1 MIGYTP
7 VICTGQMRLILK
19 LLKEQKRV
27 RANTKKNWTIG
38 DDNMVVF
45 IIAWS
50 VVMMSALSMSH
61 YWKHKAE
68 EYLDRANESAN
79 ECVKLQHEVIFLRQK
94 YEEAKRLGAFSDEP
108 KNLER

>member
-1 MIGYTP
+1 
-7 VICTGQMRLILK
+7 
-19 LLKEQKRV
+19 
-27 RANTKKNWTIG
+27 
-38 DDNMVVF
+38 MVVF

>member
-1 MIGYTP
+1 MIGYTLA
-7 VICTGQMRLILK
+7 ICMGQMRLILK

-27 RANTKKNWTIG
+27 RANTKKNWMIG
-38 DDNMVVF
+38 DDSVVIF

-50 VVMMSALSMSH
+50 VVMVSALSMSH

-68 EYLDRANESAN
+68 EYLDRAIENAN

-94 YEEAKRLGAFSDEP
+94 YEEAKRTGVFTDEQKEP
-108 KNLER
+108 R